1 MIWTKS
7 IFLLI
12 MHGLV
17 YIFKKK
23 FKGGEKMSKKIEEK
37 KKIVDGIKKNFEG
50 AVSIVLINARGLKAD
65 EETQLRKELREAKI
79 IFKVYKNTMLKFAF
93 DDSEFK
99 NLSEYLSGP
108 TTVAIS
114 YDDATSAARIIN
126 KFMKENEN
134 LEFKAGFI
142 SGNFYNGEEVKA
154 IANIPSRE
162 ELLSKLLGSIKSP
175 MASFARV
182 IKAIADKKVA

>member
-1 MIWTKS
+1 MRS
-7 IFLLI
+7 IFFVDYVRASLYFL
-12 MHGLV
+12 
-17 YIFKKK
+17 KK

-182 IKAIADKKVA
+182 KAIADKKVA

>member
-1 MIWTKS
+1 
-7 IFLLI
+7 
-12 MHGLV
+12 
-17 YIFKKK
+17 
-23 FKGGEKMSKKIEEK
+23 MSKKIEEK
-37 KKIVDGIKKNFEG
+37 KVFVDGIKKKFEN
-50 AVSIVLINARGLKAD
+50 AVSIVLINSCGLKAD

-93 DDSEFK
+93 EESQFK
-99 NLSEYLSGP
+99 DLINYLSGP
-108 TTVAIS
+108 TAIAIG
-114 YDDATSAARIIN
+114 YDDATSSVRIIN

-142 SGNFYNGEEVKA
+142 NEVLYNGDEIKT

-162 ELLSKLLGSIKSP
+162 ELLSKLLGSLKSP

-182 IKAIADKKVA
+182 IKAIVDKKAA